1 MAERYLPQEIEPKWQ
16 KLWAESGLYATRE
29 DPTRP
34 KFYFLTMLPYPSGD
48 LHIGHWYAMTPS
60 DAAARYRRMKGYNV
74 FFPIGFDA
82 FGLPAE
88 NAAIRHGVHPYQWT
102 MANIERMRGQLRSM
116 GAMWAWDREAV
127 TCDPEYYKWT
137 QWFFLKLYDH
147 GLAYRKLAPVDFCPH
162 CNTTLA
168 REQVQGEDRHCE
180 RCGTPVIRKLLKQ
193 WFFKITNYAE
203 ELKRFDAI
211 EWPEPIR
218 VAQLNW
224 IGERSEGAEV
234 TFPIADPPAAT
245 SEEEAEVLRTGIVV
259 FTTRPD
265 TLWGATFMVL
275 APEHPLVELITP
287 PSHREEVAAY
297 QFQASRQSDIERAAA
312 KREKTGVFTG
322 AYAINP
328 VNGERIPVWI
338 ADYVLMTYGTGAI
351 MGVPAHDERDFAFAL
366 KFGLPIIPVI
376 ERTDQVAKSAVWEGS
391 VDEGFPA
398 ALTAGGFAWQW
409 LQVPGRG
416 RFYAVTLAGDGQV
429 AAYARLLQAHLKPG
443 HWADIVGRGWQVVF
457 DDGPMTL
464 DSVAA
469 DAAIMARCRAGY
481 DYMRQFR
488 TTMEMWWAVEWYRD
502 VLFHAD
508 YGAMINSGPFSGTPG
523 EVARQRVTTWLADQ
537 GLGQYAISYKM
548 HDWLISRQRYWG
560 APIPMIYCDHCGI
573 VPVPYEDLPVILPTD
588 AVVPPSGENALL
600 FHEGFLHVKCPRCG
614 ADARR
619 ETDTMD
625 TFMCSSWYQYAYVSP
640 YWKAGQ
646 KLSPNDIPWDPEKG
660 AYWLPVDQY
669 TGGAEH
675 ATMHLLYTRF
685 FTKALAD
692 MGIVPFREP
701 MLRLFNQGIILGP
714 DGQRMSKSKG
724 NVVAPDEW
732 VERYGA
738 DTVRAY
744 LMFIGPWDMGGPWNF
759 QGIEGV
765 RRFLE
770 RVWNVVLEPAGEKQ
784 KSADPGQEAD
794 LEAQIREL
802 RHWTH
807 RTLKKATEDI
817 EQFKFNTLLASLME
831 FNNYLIKAKETAVY
845 GTPAWEEAVDTLLL
859 MLAPETPHIAEELWQ
874 RRHGS
879 AEFRA
884 EASIHVQ
891 PWPAY
896 DPELAQA
903 ATVTLVVQ
911 VNGKLRDKLE
921 VPADISEEE
930 ARKLALA
937 RPAIQK
943 WIEGKTI
950 RKVIFAGGNLV
961 NIVVG

>member
-1 MAERYLPQEIEPKWQ
+1 MADKYIPQDIEAKWQ
-16 KLWAESGLYATRE
+16 KRWAESGLYDTHE

-60 DAAARYRRMKGYNV
+60 DAAARYKRMKGYNV

-88 NAAIRHGVHPYQWT
+88 NAAIKHGIHPYRWT
-102 MANIERMRGQLRSM
+102 MDNIERMRGQLRSM

-137 QWFFLKLYDH
+137 EWFFLKLYDH
-147 GLAYRKLAPVDFCPH
+147 GLVYRKLAPVDFCPH

-168 REQVQGEDRHCE
+168 REQVHGDDRHCE
-180 RCGTPVIRKLLKQ
+180 RCGTPVVRKLLKQ
-193 WFFKITNYAE
+193 WFFKITAYAD
-203 ELKRFDAI
+203 ELKRFDGI
-211 EWPEPIR
+211 EWPERIR
-218 VAQLNW
+218 TAQLNW

-234 TFPIADPPAAT
+234 TFPLADPPQVK
-245 SEEEAEVLRTGIVV
+245 SEEEAEIARAGIVV

-275 APEHPLVELITP
+275 APEHPLVDMITP
-287 PSHREEVAAY
+287 PSHREVVSAY
-297 QFQASRQSDIERAAA
+297 QFQAGRQTEIERAAA
-312 KREKTGVFTG
+312 EREKTGVFTG

-328 VNGERIPVWI
+328 VNGERIPIWI

-351 MGVPAHDERDFAFAL
+351 MGVPSHDERDFAFAL

-376 ERTDQVAKSAVWEGS
+376 ERTDQIAKSAVWEGS
-391 VDEGFPA
+391 VTEGFAA

-409 LQVPGRG
+409 LQIPGRG
-416 RFYAVTLAGDGQV
+416 RFYAVTLAGDAQ
-429 AAYARLLQAHLKPG
+429 AASYAKLLQAHLKPG

-457 DDGPMTL
+457 DDGPVTL
-464 DSVAA
+464 NSAAA
-469 DAAIMARCRAGY
+469 DAAIMARCHAGY

-502 VLFHAD
+502 VLFHHE
-508 YGAMINSGPFSGTPG
+508 YGTMINSGPFSGTPG
-523 EVARQRVTTWLADQ
+523 DVARQKVTEWLAEQ
-537 GLGQYAISYKM
+537 GLGQAAVSYKM

-560 APIPMIYCDHCGI
+560 APIPMIYCDRCGI

-588 AVVPPSGENALL
+588 AVVPPSGENALK
-600 FHEGFLHVKCPRCG
+600 FHEGFLHTKCPRCG
-614 ADARR
+614 GDATR

-646 KLSPNDIPWDPEKG
+646 KLSRDDIPWDREKG

-669 TGGAEH
+669 TGGPEH

-759 QGIEGV
+759 QGIEGI

-770 RVWNVVLEPAGEKQ
+770 RVWNVVVEDTDRRSPAGANEEE
-784 KSADPGQEAD
+784 SASQV
-794 LEAQIREL
+794 REL

-807 RTLKKATEDI
+807 RTLKKVTEDI
-817 EQFKFNTLLASLME
+817 EQFKFNTLLAALME
-831 FNNYLIKAKETAVY
+831 FNNYLTKAKETAVY
-845 GTPAWEEAVDTLLL
+845 GTPAWHEAIDTLLL
-859 MLAPETPHIAEELWQ
+859 MLAPVTPHIAEELWQ
-874 RRHGS
+874 RRHGTGKEFA
-879 AEFRA
+879 AEN
-884 EASIHVQ
+884 SIHVH

-896 DPELAQA
+896 DPELARA
-903 ATVTLVVQ
+903 EVVTLVVQ
-911 VNGKLRDKLE
+911 INGKVRDKLE
-921 VPADISEEE
+921 VPADITEDA
-930 ARKLALA
+930 ARAAALA
-937 RPAIQK
+937 SPMVQK
-943 WIEGKTI
+943 WLAGKQVH
-950 RKVIFAGGNLV
+950 KVIFAGGKLI
-961 NIVVG
+961 NIVVS